1 MTAWVRGAVE
11 QPTITG
17 RTRLAP
23 DSIQA
28 LFACDDCNFSS
39 GQCRAGPQNFVLS
52 SSLIALQVPRQPAN
66 ELQPSILQDQGHR
79 ADPDVRL
86 QSWSYWSHR
95 FARLTASITLYLLW
109 FLVVDAGQLIARVWM
124 RLE

>member
-1 MTAWVRGAVE
+1 MRQRASIRDCLMAWVRGAVE

-39 GQCRAGPQNFVLS
+39 GQCRAGPQNF
-52 SSLIALQVPRQPAN
+52 
-66 ELQPSILQDQGHR
+66 
-79 ADPDVRL
+79 
-86 QSWSYWSHR
+86 
-95 FARLTASITLYLLW
+95 
-109 FLVVDAGQLIARVWM
+109 FLVVAEANPSTRFRCSRHVRFAPIVSEPSAQRFDALCQ
-124 RLE
+124 